1 MVLASALTFS
11 ILPEELISE
20 ILSYVPREDRLWSC
34 MVCKRFLKILFGLNN
49 GVFELF
55 TAQTNALIQFDQ
67 MLDHPEV
74 SEIITHFVVAYPYE
88 SIPNCIQ
95 EIISSEVKGILVWK
109 EKYLKTF
116 KSIISLILLYF
127 NLSFIF

>member
-1 MVLASALTFS
+1 MVISSSSLFS
-11 ILPEELISE
+11 TLPEELISE
-20 ILSYVPREDRLWSC
+20 ILSYVPREDKLWIC

-55 TAQTNALIQFDQ
+55 TAQTNALFQFEQ

-74 SEIITHFVVAYPYE
+74 SAIITHFVVVYPYE

-95 EIISSEVKGILVWK
+95 EIISSEVKGILV
-109 EKYLKTF
+109 
-116 KSIISLILLYF
+116 
-127 NLSFIF
+127 